1 MSPVCCAFAYATELS
16 LSTFSAT
23 AALIGAATF
32 ALISDLAA
40 RSGSSS
46 PAIALSSSWVSC
58 LYSWGWLPIRSSS
71 FALRR
76 LVDRDLL
83 LGVRPGD
90 RTVRQD
96 VGRDG
101 GVDRDR
107 QVGVDQRHRRAL
119 RQLLAGELAQLF
131 ARQLPI
137 LLRHASLLSSG
148 LFRRDRQD
156 RVLVRRFH
164 RQVRIRLLDHG
175 HLLPIRERFP
185 VRLSQLL
192 VGELLFTFRLVGH
205 DCSLPRP
212 VSTAWR
218 PRCCGCSRGSSG
230 TVPPRLRPRRR

>member
-32 ALISDLAA
+32 ALTRDIAA

-58 LYSWGWLPIRSSS
+58 LYSWGWLPMRSSS

-101 GVDRDR
+101 GVDRD
-107 QVGVDQRHRRAL
+107 
-119 RQLLAGELAQLF
+119 
-131 ARQLPI
+131 
-137 LLRHASLLSSG
+137 
-148 LFRRDRQD
+148 
-156 RVLVRRFH
+156 
-164 RQVRIRLLDHG
+164 
-175 HLLPIRERFP
+175 RFP